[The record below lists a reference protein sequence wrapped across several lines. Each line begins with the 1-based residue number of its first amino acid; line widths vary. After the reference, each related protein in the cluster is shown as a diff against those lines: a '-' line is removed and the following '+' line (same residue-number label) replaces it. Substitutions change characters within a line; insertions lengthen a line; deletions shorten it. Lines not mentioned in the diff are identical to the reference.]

1 MNIIFSIDGGIGKS
15 VIATAVLKA
24 MRKKYDKAYII
35 VVTSYPD
42 VFINNPNVNTTIT
55 HNQLNGIYS
64 NYIMNKDCKVFMTDP
79 YTSSDFITEK
89 QHLIKTWCDLFDI
102 SYNGEM
108 PELFISQAEKDYFEQ
123 FYRLDKPIMVIQ
135 PHGGAQNQPLK
146 YSWTRDIPQPIMED
160 VIEYFKNDY
169 AILHVKREDQIVYS
183 NTLQALDSF
192 RSIAILM
199 SMSNKR
205 LLIDSSSMHIAAA
218 LNLPST
224 ICWVGT
230 NPNVFGYSLHNN
242 IVANEPTKPINLE
255 HSFYTKHLL
264 FEDISSIPYDNLKEV
279 FDTQNIIESLKSH

>member
-1 MNIIFSIDGGIGKS
+1 MNIIFSIEGGIGKS

-24 MRKKYDKAYII
+24 MRKKYDKDYII

-42 VFINNPNVNTTIT
+42 VFINNPNANKTIT

-89 QHLIKTWCDLFDI
+89 QHIIKTWCELYDI
-102 SYNGEM
+102 PYNGET
-108 PELFISQAEKDYFEQ
+108 PELFISQSEKDYFQQ
-123 FYRLDKPIMVIQ
+123 FYRVDKPIMLIQ

-160 VIEYFKNDY
+160 VIEYFKDEY
-169 AILHVKREDQIVYS
+169 AILHVKREDQIIYP

-192 RSIAILM
+192 RSIAILLTM
-199 SMSNKR
+199 SSKR
-205 LLIDSSSMHIAAA
+205 LLIDSSMMHAAA
-218 LNLPST
+218 AFNLPST
-224 ICWVGT
+224 VCWIGT
-230 NPNVFGYSLHNN
+230 NPEVFGYSLHNN
-242 IVANEPTKPINLE
+242 IVANEPTKSINLE

-279 FDTQNIIESLKSH
+279 FDTQKIIESLKSH